1 MGSTGRVVREHQNR
15 FSNTPTRR
23 ITQSRGDPVEG
34 NSRIIIDRPG
44 ATLPDLEYGPPRIP
58 SQTGLNLAGGDLAR
72 MSGVIGSGEFKV
84 LLRALERS
92 SGSDLLSAPKVT
104 VLSGKTAE
112 ITVAQE
118 FRYPRNFGDI
128 QADVG
133 RGDSTSGSAGVAIAA
148 GTPRDF
154 AVRNLGVEMRVTPS
168 VEENNAISLRL
179 EPAVTEFDGFIEYGG
194 PSVAIA
200 SDTTVTVPS
209 GFYQPLF
216 SIRRVRTEVTIWDGA
231 TVVMGGLTRE
241 ENVAVEDRVPVL
253 GNIPVVGRLFRTEG
267 TRNRKRNLLI
277 FVTANL
283 VSPGGSAQQLGDRS
297 QDGIN
302 YQLRITNDE

>member
-1 MGSTGRVVREHQNR
+1 LHV
-15 FSNTPTRR
+15 
-23 ITQSRGDPVEG
+23 
-34 NSRIIIDRPG
+34 
-44 ATLPDLEYGPPRIP
+44 
-58 SQTGLNLAGGDLAR
+58 AGGDLANI
-72 MSGVIGSGEFKV
+72 SGVIGSNEFN
-84 LLRALERS
+84 LLIRALERT

-118 FRYPRNFGDI
+118 FRYPQNFGDI
-128 QADVG
+128 SADVG

-154 AVRNLGVEMRVTPS
+154 TVRNLGVEMRVTPS
-168 VEENNAISLRL
+168 VEEDNAISLRL

-194 PSVAIA
+194 PSVAVA

-216 SIRRVRTEVTIWDGA
+216 SVRRIRTEVTIWDGA

-241 ENVAVEDRVPVL
+241 ESVHVEDRVPVL
-253 GNIPVVGRLFRTEG
+253 GNIPILGRMFRSDG
-267 TRNRKRNLLI
+267 VRSQKRNLLI

-283 VSPGGSAQQLGDRS
+283 VSPGGSHMRHQETEPRS
-297 QDGIN
+297 SAISEE
-302 YQLRITNDE
+302 RTNHKTQ